1 MAKKSPNNSQARSLI
16 GTILAAIVLLI
27 AVLAGGITGED
38 LNVLLDMLGQP
49 TLVIP
54 TSAPVTVTP
63 PATIAPGTPPPTGSS
78 GVTIIPVGPQGFG
91 AERDFWQV
99 YFNAPSGSRD
109 ASTYV
114 GGIDTY
120 LATAINGAQT
130 TVDMAAF
137 EFNSVVLTQAL
148 LDAHQRGVR
157 VRMVTDDEHGLEDDL
172 TTIGQLIDAGIPVR
186 DDNRSG
192 LMHNKFTIIDGRE
205 VWSGSMN
212 YTINGAYR
220 NNNNLI
226 MLRSNRAILSYQAE
240 FNEMFGSGAFGPRS
254 SRGNSVSYTD
264 RSVPIQTLFAA
275 EDDVLGAIIGK
286 IDQAQTSIHFMA
298 FSFTEDAIGDAVLER
313 ANAGTTVQ
321 GIFERVGSETTFSE
335 LTRFFCAGLDVRQ
348 DGNPFILHH
357 KVIIVDE
364 RIVLTG
370 SFNFS
375 QNATT
380 VNDENMLIIE
390 DPALAQQYMAEFE
403 RRLAESLVPDSADL
417 TCS

>member
-27 AVLAGGITGED
+27 AVLAAGITGDD
-38 LNVLLDMLGQP
+38 LNDLLDILGQP
-49 TLVIP
+49 TLDIP
-54 TSAPVTVTP
+54 TSAPATVTP
-63 PATIAPGTPPPTGSS
+63 PATLAPGTPPPTGSS
-78 GVTIIPVGPQGFG
+78 DVTIIPVGPQGFG
-91 AERDFWQV
+91 AARDFWQV
-99 YFNAPSGSRD
+99 YFNAPTGSRD
-109 ASTYV
+109 AATYV
-114 GGIDTY
+114 GGIDTF
-120 LATAINGAQT
+120 LAAAINGAQT
-130 TVDMAAF
+130 TVDIAAF
-137 EFNSVVLTQAL
+137 EFNSAVLTQAL

-157 VRMVTDDEHGLEDDL
+157 VRMVTDDEHGLEDDR

-212 YTINGAYR
+212 YTVNGAYR

-240 FNEMFGSGAFGPRS
+240 FEEMFVDGQFGPRS
-254 SRGNSVSYTD
+254 PRGNSVSYTE
-264 RSVPIQTLFAA
+264 RGVPIQTVFAP
-275 EDDVLGAIIGK
+275 EDDVLDAIIGN

-298 FSFTEDAIGDAVLER
+298 FSFTEDSIGDAVLAR
-313 ANAGTTVQ
+313 ASDGITVQ
-321 GIFERVGSETTFSE
+321 GIFERVGSETSFSE
-335 LTRFFCAGLDVRQ
+335 MTRFFCAGMDVRQ

-375 QNATT
+375 QNATR

-403 RRLAESLVPDSADL
+403 RRLAESLVPAADRL

>member
-1 MAKKSPNNSQARSLI
+1 MAKKSPNNRQARSLI

-54 TSAPVTVTP
+54 TSAPATVTP
-63 PATIAPGTPPPTGSS
+63 PATLAPGTPPPTGSS
-78 GVTIIPVGPQGFG
+78 DVTIIDVGPQGFG
-91 AERDFWQV
+91 AARDFWQV
-99 YFNAPSGSRD
+99 YFNAPTGSRD

-114 GGIDTY
+114 GGIDNF
-120 LATAINGAQT
+120 LAAAINGAQS

-137 EFNSVVLTQAL
+137 EFNSLALTQAV

-157 VRMVTDDEHGLEDDL
+157 VRVVTDDEHGLEDDA

-205 VWSGSMN
+205 VWTGSMN
-212 YTINGAYR
+212 YTVNGAYR
-220 NNNNLI
+220 NNNNMM

-240 FNEMFGSGAFGPRS
+240 FNEMFDAGAFGPRS
-254 SRGNSVSYTD
+254 SRGNSVRYTE
-264 RSVPIQTLFAA
+264 RGVPIQTLFAA
-275 EDDVLGAIIGK
+275 EDDVLDAIISQLN
-286 IDQAQTSIHFMA
+286 QAQTSIHFLA
-298 FSFTEDAIGDAVLER
+298 FSFTEDSIGDAVLTR
-313 ANAGTTVQ
+313 ANAGVAVS
-321 GIFERVGSETTFSE
+321 GIFERVGSETSFSE
-335 LTRFFCAGLDVRQ
+335 MTRFFCAGLDVRQ

-380 VNDENMLIIE
+380 VNDENMLIID
-390 DPALAQQYMAEFE
+390 DPALAQQYMAEFD
-403 RRLAESLVPDSADL
+403 RRWAESIMPQADRL
-417 TCS
+417 TCP